1 MEKTISKKILF
12 DYFDGKSTSIQKKM
26 IEEWLKIKENQE
38 HYYSYLDQWESE
50 NTQYV
55 FDAQKSMD
63 SVNEKLN
70 SNFSKIKNVTIVEKT
85 KPWRKYIIGFS
96 SAASI
101 ILLSW
106 FAYKNLSKT
115 IDISY
120 EKLVQDTKIASG
132 DIYEKQNTGPASMH
146 ITLPDESSLILEPNS
161 KISYSPQSYN
171 KTNREVI
178 LSGQAFFEVQKNSE
192 KPFFVFA
199 NNIIT
204 KVLGTSFTIKTDI
217 NSSQVIVKTGKVAI
231 ILQNDKNKTQKIS
244 GKKLEGFVLNQNE
257 QINIQQSTESLTK
270 PKIVKQHELLQPI
283 QKLTFDFDETP
294 AIEILEL
301 IKNAY
306 HVEIKYN
313 AEKLSNCKLTA
324 QLSDEPLL
332 EKIKLICLAL
342 DATFEV
348 NDSVFIIKSH
358 GC

>member
-50 NTQYV
+50 NPQYI
-55 FDAQKSMD
+55 FDTQKSMD
-63 SVNEKLN
+63 LVNEKLN
-70 SNFSKIKNVTIVEKT
+70 SNFSKIENVTIVEKT

-96 SAASI
+96 SVPLV

-106 FAYKNLSKT
+106 FGFYSPSKH

-132 DIYEKQNTGPASMH
+132 DIYEKQNTGTVSML

-217 NSSQVIVKTGKVAI
+217 NSSQVIVKTGKVSI
-231 ILQNDKNKTQKIS
+231 ILQNDKNKEEKII
-244 GKKLEGFVLNQNE
+244 GKGLKGLVLNQNE

-270 PKIVKQHELLQPI
+270 PKIVRQNELLQPI

-313 AEKLSNCKLTA
+313 AEKLSSCKLTA

-348 NDSVFIIKSH
+348 NDSVFIIKSN

>member
-50 NTQYV
+50 NPQYV
-55 FDAQKSMD
+55 FDTQKSMD
-63 SVNEKLN
+63 LVNQKLN
-70 SNFSKIKNVTIVEKT
+70 SNFSKNENVEINIPSWK
-85 KPWRKYIIGFS
+85 KYLIGFI

-101 ILLSW
+101 IVLAW
-106 FAYKNLSKT
+106 FGFNSTYKA

-120 EKLVQDTKIASG
+120 EMLVEDTKIESG
-132 DIYEKQNTGPASMH
+132 DIYEKQNTGTVSML

-217 NSSQVIVKTGKVAI
+217 YSSQVIVKTGKVAI
-231 ILQNDKNKTQKIS
+231 ILQNDKNKTEKIK
-244 GKKLEGFVLNQNE
+244 GKKLDGLVLNQNE
-257 QINIQQSTESLTK
+257 QISIQHATESFAK
-270 PKIVKQHELLQPI
+270 PRIVKLDDLLQPI
-283 QKLTFDFDETP
+283 QKLSFNFDETP
-294 AIEILEL
+294 AIEILKL
-301 IKNAY
+301 IEKAY

-313 AEKLSNCKLTA
+313 ADKLSSCKLTA

-342 DATFEV
+342 DASYEV
-348 NDSVFIIKSH
+348 NDTVFLIKSN
-358 GC
+358 GCK

>member
-1 MEKTISKKILF
+1 MENTISKKILF

-38 HYYSYLDQWESE
+38 NYYSYLDQWESE

-70 SNFSKIKNVTIVEKT
+70 SNFSKIENVTIVEKT

-96 SAASI
+96 SAALLL
-101 ILLSW
+101 LLSW
-106 FAYKNLSKT
+106 FGFNSPSKH
-115 IDISY
+115 IEVSY
-120 EKLVQDTKIASG
+120 EKLVHDTKIESG
-132 DIYEKQNTGPASMH
+132 DIYEKQNSGTAPVL
-146 ITLPDESSLILEPNS
+146 ITLPDESSLILEPGS

-171 KTNREVI
+171 KTKREVI
-178 LSGQAFFEVQKNSE
+178 LSGQAFFEVQKNSK

-217 NSSQVIVKTGKVAI
+217 YSSQVIVKTGRVAI
-231 ILQNDKNKTQKIS
+231 ILQSDKNKEQKII
-244 GKKLEGFVLNQNE
+244 GQDLKGLVLNKNE
-257 QINIQQSTESLTK
+257 QINVQQSTESLTK
-270 PKIVKQHELLQPI
+270 PKIVKQNELLQPI

-301 IKNAY
+301 ITNAY

-324 QLSDEPLL
+324 RLSDEPLL

-348 NDSVFIIKSH
+348 NDSVFIIKSN

>member
-50 NTQYV
+50 NPQYI
-55 FDAQKSMD
+55 FDTQKSMD
-63 SVNEKLN
+63 LVNEKLN
-70 SNFSKIKNVTIVEKT
+70 SNFSKIENVTIVEKT

-96 SAASI
+96 SVALV

-106 FAYKNLSKT
+106 FGFYSPSKH

-132 DIYEKQNTGPASMH
+132 DIYEKQNTGTVSML

-217 NSSQVIVKTGKVAI
+217 NSSQVIVKTGKVSI
-231 ILQNDKNKTQKIS
+231 ILQNDKNKEEKII
-244 GKKLEGFVLNQNE
+244 GKGLKGLVLNQNE

-270 PKIVKQHELLQPI
+270 PKIVRQNELLQPI

-313 AEKLSNCKLTA
+313 AEKLSSCKLTA

-348 NDSVFIIKSH
+348 NDSVFIIKSN

>member
-1 MEKTISKKILF
+1 MANIISKKILF
-12 DYFDGKSTSIQKKM
+12 DYFDGKSTSIQRKM
-26 IEEWLKIKENQE
+26 IEEWLIIKENQE
-38 HYYSYLDQWESE
+38 NYYLYLDQWESE
-50 NTQYV
+50 NPQYV

-70 SNFSKIKNVTIVEKT
+70 SNFSKIEITTLAEKT
-85 KPWRKYIIGFS
+85 KPWRKKIIGFS

-106 FAYKNLSKT
+106 FGFNSISKP
-115 IDISY
+115 IEVSY

-132 DIYEKQNTGPASMH
+132 DIYEKQNTGTVPVL

-171 KTNREVI
+171 KTKREVI
-178 LSGQAFFEVQKNSE
+178 LSGQAFFEVQKNSK

-204 KVLGTSFTIKTDI
+204 KVLGTSFTIKTNI
-217 NSSQVIVKTGKVAI
+217 NFSQVIVKTGRVAI
-231 ILQNDKNKTQKIS
+231 ILQSDKNKEEKIV
-244 GKKLEGFVLNQNE
+244 GQDLKGLVLNQNE

-270 PKIVKQHELLQPI
+270 PKIVKPNELLQPI

-348 NDSVFIIKSH
+348 NDSVFVIKSN